1 MSFNNFSNL
10 GKILILVGAGI
21 AILGFIIFISSKL
34 PFFGKLPGDI
44 SIKREN
50 FSFYFP
56 VSTSILISII
66 LTVLINIVL
75 FLIFR
80 FRK

>member
-1 MSFNNFSNL
+1 MNWGNFSNL
-10 GKILILVGAGI
+10 GKILIFIGTGI
-21 AILGFIIFISSKL
+21 VVLGIIIFLVPKI
-34 PFFGKLPGDI
+34 PFFGKLPGDLE
-44 SIKREN
+44 IKREN

-56 VSTSILISII
+56 LSSSIIISII
-66 LTVLINIVL
+66 LTVVINIVL